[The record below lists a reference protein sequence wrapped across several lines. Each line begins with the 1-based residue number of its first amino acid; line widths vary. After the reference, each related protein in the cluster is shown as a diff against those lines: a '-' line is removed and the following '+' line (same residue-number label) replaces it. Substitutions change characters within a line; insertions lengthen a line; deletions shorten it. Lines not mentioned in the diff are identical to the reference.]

1 MDNIL
6 CYMAASIILGMLFA
20 YVIKPAMAIILI
32 SIFLILFLLFLY
44 RKNKGRIIIFIL
56 LIFFAGM
63 AEYTWHASFESKF
76 AMHENKEVEI
86 EALILDNGTPKIGS
100 VVYNAETRYLFAD
113 EKVYNYKER
122 ILFKNYGKFT
132 YKAGDIVKARGQAVG
147 FITKRNF
154 GDQDYNLYNRSRRI
168 YNQFLSR
175 DNELIKKSANNFK
188 IIFLYGLRNKIAGVI
203 NSSMP
208 KAEAAFLNAVI
219 LGDKQWIDEGDL
231 INFQKTGLS
240 HLLSVSGLH
249 VAFIALMLNK
259 LFKTLKLSSKANG
272 LITCVLIIYYVMMIG
287 APPSAVR
294 ALIMMIVVTIGK
306 NLNKE
311 YDLLASVSFSAILML
326 IFNPLLIHNQG
337 FIISYSCIYSIA
349 YLYEP
354 VYEKIK
360 NVPIP
365 AFIRKSISLSIA
377 IQIGISPILIYY
389 FQYFSIV
396 NILLNIVAIPFTFA
410 IIAIGF
416 LGVIIGMIFLEVS
429 LYVFAMNYYLISFL
443 LKFIEIV
450 SSTSFSGF
458 YIPILPMY
466 LDIIYYLLLLLYVNK
481 ANVSLY
487 LRKWKLQ
494 ISMTAVLLIMMVC
507 LKYITN
513 DDIRIVLLDVGQGDS
528 ILITTPR
535 GKSILIDGGGSG
547 AKGSYYYDVGS
558 KVTVPALRKLGV
570 CNLDTV
576 ILSHNHD
583 DHLEGLLKVAEKFKI
598 KNVILPKVPYVDENL
613 QTLIRLSREKG
624 SKLFYVKE
632 NDKIVF
638 EENIYLKFLSPSQN
652 IISGTSSDENNNSIV
667 AKLFYE
673 DFTMLLTG
681 DIQKEGENVLLDKD
695 VSAIVLKVPH
705 HGSSSSSTKEFIEA
719 VSPKISLISVG
730 QNTYGHP
737 SNEALENIREVASI
751 IYRTDEN
758 GAIKIISNGRKLSVR
773 SVR

>member
-416 LGVIIGMIFLEVS
+416 L
-429 LYVFAMNYYLISFL
+429 
-443 LKFIEIV
+443 
-450 SSTSFSGF
+450 
-458 YIPILPMY
+458 
-466 LDIIYYLLLLLYVNK
+466 
-481 ANVSLY
+481 
-487 LRKWKLQ
+487 
-494 ISMTAVLLIMMVC
+494 
-507 LKYITN
+507 
-513 DDIRIVLLDVGQGDS
+513 
-528 ILITTPR
+528 
-535 GKSILIDGGGSG
+535 
-547 AKGSYYYDVGS
+547 
-558 KVTVPALRKLGV
+558 
-570 CNLDTV
+570 
-576 ILSHNHD
+576 
-583 DHLEGLLKVAEKFKI
+583 
-598 KNVILPKVPYVDENL
+598 
-613 QTLIRLSREKG
+613 
-624 SKLFYVKE
+624 
-632 NDKIVF
+632 
-638 EENIYLKFLSPSQN
+638 
-652 IISGTSSDENNNSIV
+652 
-667 AKLFYE
+667 
-673 DFTMLLTG
+673 
-681 DIQKEGENVLLDKD
+681 
-695 VSAIVLKVPH
+695 
-705 HGSSSSSTKEFIEA
+705 
-719 VSPKISLISVG
+719 
-730 QNTYGHP
+730 
-737 SNEALENIREVASI
+737 
-751 IYRTDEN
+751 
-758 GAIKIISNGRKLSVR
+758 
-773 SVR
+773 